1 MNKKLLNGFL
11 AASLLM
17 GGAMSVT
24 SCKDN
29 IEDLRAELKSDNL
42 TLEQKI
48 QLLEEAKTKLEAAQK
63 KCKEDCEKAWENYHK
78 TGFEADLNAYV
89 TKYGSHQNLNW
100 YLEQIN
106 NALSGVPIDDD
117 HNGTYTSLA
126 DRFGAIDAILNQL
139 EANSDAL
146 GLEDL
151 AAKLEGL
158 GTDLPAVVDKALDAD
173 RRSKQD
179 STILAALLEGYEYTD
194 QDVTNIKGLL
204 HKISE
209 VADTA
214 SKNAD
219 EALTLANA
227 LKADY
232 KNLSD
237 SMKQAFDSIGNV
249 AEALDKLELRVAK
262 NEEDIKRI
270 DAKVYALTGQLNK
283 LVTGIVLQQVSNP
296 VFGKI
301 NLPAD
306 IKSGMLMAYY
316 GEAINVNF
324 PGFASSAN
332 EYDHKEWLTAADQAR
347 LGVRPTNFDG
357 ILGLEG
363 DKLDLGTIYMTVNPV
378 NLDLEGTTF
387 EFVNSKGETGKVQL
401 SALAASDEE
410 LKFGFGR
417 ASENT
422 PNSLYTADATVKVND
437 IADLEGVKFT
447 VQEDFKSRVEELLRN
462 HSLSD
467 IASLTKLVFD
477 QFNNKLTAYGVR
489 ASWKYEEV
497 IDETDDLGQVVG
509 FLKGEKENA
518 TYSEFSL
525 AATTFKPLSYKFLY
539 GKTFR
544 PIGNIS
550 PIEDFNLT
558 DEINIKVPE
567 FSFNLSNVPF
577 NFTFGDINVSLE
589 GQKIKVVI
597 PETPIYGDDKTT
609 IIGYMKETTVW
620 ADDLTSLEGAISE
633 SISTALQTQ
642 DAKLQKAFKDA
653 MTKVAEDI
661 NLQINM
667 KMKEFQTSINEQFK
681 DIVGN
686 IEDKVNGYLGTV
698 NKYINKVNGL
708 INRVNKLL
716 KDPNHYLQV
725 TMLYNA
731 GDGQLHQLSNNP
743 ALPSWFKLDGGN
755 GLRLF
760 ATSFNGE
767 ILVPSYQKYV
777 AVTNVWRTG
786 DQNKTTATDI
796 LNAANGVAQWNTVV
810 AGTTIEYSFKLTKGY
825 TYEIV
830 YSSLDY
836 HGVTSTRKFYL
847 SAE

>member
-48 QLLEEAKTKLEAAQK
+48 ELLEKAKTELEAAQK
-63 KCKEDCEKAWENYHK
+63 KCKEDCEKAWENYHN

-106 NALSGVPIDDD
+106 NALTDAEGKK
-117 HNGTYTSLA
+117 YASLG
-126 DRFGAIDAILNQL
+126 DRFNAIDAVLAQLPDVSKIIAIPGINDVAEQLTQLGKTLPEVITAALNADKTASENQAIL
-139 EANSDAL
+139 E
-146 GLEDL
+146 
-151 AAKLEGL
+151 
-158 GTDLPAVVDKALDAD
+158 
-173 RRSKQD
+173 
-179 STILAALLEGYEYTD
+179 ALLEGYTYSGD
-194 QDVTNIKGLL
+194 NVTAIKGLL
-204 HKISE
+204 K
-209 VADTA
+209 TA
-214 SKNAD
+214 VDDAATAKANAD
-219 EALTLANA
+219 KALNLAN
-227 LKADY
+227 KAD
-232 KNLSD
+232 KELFNEDGTSKLA
-237 SMKQAFDSIGNV
+237 QL
-249 AEALDKLELRVAK
+249 AERVAA
-262 NEEDIKRI
+262 NEESIKTI
-270 DAKVYALTGQLNK
+270 NAKLMAITGQLNK

-347 LGVRPTNFDG
+347 LGIQPTKFDN
-357 ILGLEG
+357 ILGLDG
-363 DKLDLGTIYMTVNPV
+363 DKLKLGTIYMTVNPV

-509 FLKGEKENA
+509 FIKGEKENA

-558 DEINIKVPE
+558 DDINIKVPT

-589 GQKIKVVI
+589 GQQIAVKI
-597 PETPIYGDDKTT
+597 PKTT
-609 IIGYMKETTVW
+609 IYDNDGNPIGYMKETIVY
-620 ADDLTSLEGAISE
+620 ADDLTSLEQAIST
-633 SISTALQTQ
+633 SISTALESQ
-642 DAKLQKAFKDA
+642 DQKLQQAFKEA
-653 MTKVAEDI
+653 MTTVAKDI
-661 NLQINM
+661 NTQINL
-667 KMKEFQTSINEQFK
+667 KMKEFETSINQQFK
-681 DIVGN
+681 DIMGN

-698 NKYINKVNGL
+698 NNYINKVNGL

-810 AGTTIEYSFKLTKGY
+810 AGTTTEYSFKLTKGY

>member
-48 QLLEEAKTKLEAAQK
+48 ELLEKAKTELEAAQK

-106 NALSGVPIDDD
+106 NALTDAEG
-117 HNGTYTSLA
+117 NKYASLG
-126 DRFGAIDAILNQL
+126 DRFNAIDAVLAQL
-139 EANSDAL
+139 PDVSKIVIIPGINEVAEQLTQL
-146 GLEDL
+146 G
-151 AAKLEGL
+151 K
-158 GTDLPAVVDKALDAD
+158 TLPEVITAALDAD
-173 RRSKQD
+173 QTAGENKAILEALLKGYTYSGDDVTAIEGLLKKAVDDAAEAKSNAAEALKAANKANNELFNEDGTSK
-179 STILAALLEGYEYTD
+179 LAAL
-194 QDVTNIKGLL
+194 
-204 HKISE
+204 
-209 VADTA
+209 
-214 SKNAD
+214 
-219 EALTLANA
+219 
-227 LKADY
+227 
-232 KNLSD
+232 
-237 SMKQAFDSIGNV
+237 
-249 AEALDKLELRVAK
+249 AERVAA
-262 NEEDIKRI
+262 NEESIKTI
-270 DAKVYALTGQLNK
+270 NAKLMAITGQLNK

-347 LGVRPTNFDG
+347 LGVQPTNFDG

-489 ASWKYEEV
+489 ASWKYDEI

-509 FLKGEKENA
+509 FIKGEKENA
-518 TYSEFSL
+518 TYSEFAL

-567 FSFNLSNVPF
+567 FSFNLSDVPF
-577 NFTFGDINVSLE
+577 NFSFGDINVSLA
-589 GQKIKVVI
+589 GQKIAVKI
-597 PETPIYGDDKTT
+597 PKTPIYDNFGNT
-609 IIGYMKETTVW
+609 IGYMEETIVY
-620 ADDLTSLEGAISE
+620 ADDLTSLEGAISQ
-633 SISTALQTQ
+633 SISQALQTQ
-642 DAKLQKAFKDA
+642 DAKLQQAFQQA
-653 MTKVAEDI
+653 MSKVASDI
-661 NLQINM
+661 NTQINA
-667 KMKEFQTSINEQFK
+667 KMKEFQTSINQQFK
-681 DIVGN
+681 DIMGN

-698 NKYINKVNGL
+698 NNYINKVNGL

-810 AGTTIEYSFKLTKGY
+810 AGTTTEYGFKLTKGY

>member
-48 QLLEEAKTKLEAAQK
+48 ELLEKAKTELEAAQK
-63 KCKEDCEKAWENYHK
+63 KCKEDCEKAWENYHN

-106 NALSGVPIDDD
+106 NALTDAEGKK
-117 HNGTYTSLA
+117 YASLG
-126 DRFGAIDAILNQL
+126 DRFNAIDAVLAQLPDVSKIIAIPGINDVAEQLTQLGKTLPEVITAALNADKTASENQAIL
-139 EANSDAL
+139 E
-146 GLEDL
+146 
-151 AAKLEGL
+151 
-158 GTDLPAVVDKALDAD
+158 
-173 RRSKQD
+173 
-179 STILAALLEGYEYTD
+179 ALLEGYTYSGD
-194 QDVTNIKGLL
+194 NVTAIKGLL
-204 HKISE
+204 K
-209 VADTA
+209 TA
-214 SKNAD
+214 VDDAATAKANAD
-219 EALTLANA
+219 KALNLAN
-227 LKADY
+227 KAD
-232 KNLSD
+232 KELFNEDGTSKLA
-237 SMKQAFDSIGNV
+237 QL
-249 AEALDKLELRVAK
+249 AERVAA
-262 NEEDIKRI
+262 NEESIKTI
-270 DAKVYALTGQLNK
+270 NAKLMAITGQLNK

-347 LGVRPTNFDG
+347 LGIQPTKFDN
-357 ILGLEG
+357 ILGLDG
-363 DKLDLGTIYMTVNPV
+363 DKLKLGTIYMTVNPV

-509 FLKGEKENA
+509 FIKGEKENA

-558 DEINIKVPE
+558 DDINIKVPT

-589 GQKIKVVI
+589 GQQIAVKI
-597 PETPIYGDDKTT
+597 PKTT
-609 IIGYMKETTVW
+609 IYDNDGNPIGYMKETIVY
-620 ADDLTSLEGAISE
+620 ADDLSSLEQAIST
-633 SISTALQTQ
+633 SISTALESQ
-642 DAKLQKAFKDA
+642 DQKLQQAFKEA
-653 MTKVAEDI
+653 MTTVAKDI
-661 NLQINM
+661 NTQINL
-667 KMKEFQTSINEQFK
+667 KMKEFETSINQQFK
-681 DIVGN
+681 DIMGN

-698 NKYINKVNGL
+698 NNYINKVNGL

-810 AGTTIEYSFKLTKGY
+810 AGTTTEYSFKLTKGY

>member
-106 NALSGVPIDDD
+106 NALTDAEG
-117 HNGTYTSLA
+117 NKYASLG
-126 DRFGAIDAILNQL
+126 DRFNAIDAVLAQL
-139 EANSDAL
+139 PDVSKIVIIPGINEVAEQLTKL
-146 GLEDL
+146 G
-151 AAKLEGL
+151 K
-158 GTDLPAVVDKALDAD
+158 TLPEVITAALDAD
-173 RRSKQD
+173 QTAGENKAILEALLKGYTYSGDDVTAIEGLLKKAVDDAAEAKTNAAEALQAANKANNELFDENGKSK
-179 STILAALLEGYEYTD
+179 LAALAERVAANEES
-194 QDVTNIKGLL
+194 IKT
-204 HKISE
+204 I
-209 VADTA
+209 
-214 SKNAD
+214 N
-219 EALTLANA
+219 
-227 LKADY
+227 
-232 KNLSD
+232 
-237 SMKQAFDSIGNV
+237 
-249 AEALDKLELRVAK
+249 DKLMA
-262 NEEDIKRI
+262 I
-270 DAKVYALTGQLNK
+270 TGQLNK

-316 GEAINVNF
+316 GEAQNVNF
-324 PGFASSAN
+324 PAVNSTAN
-332 EYDHKEWLTAADQAR
+332 EYDNGKQGIYLTSAEQQL
-347 LGVRPTNFDG
+347 LGIQPENFNN
-357 ILGLEG
+357 IIGLEG
-363 DKLDLGTIYMTVNPV
+363 DKLHLGTIYMTVNPV

-410 LKFGFGR
+410 LKFGFGGR

-422 PNSLYTADATVKVND
+422 LNSLYTADATVKVTD

-489 ASWKYEEV
+489 ASWEYDKV
-497 IDETDDLGQVVG
+497 IDETDDLGNVVS
-509 FLKGEKENA
+509 FIKGEKNA

-539 GKTFR
+539 GKSFR

-550 PIEDFNLT
+550 PIEDFTLT
-558 DEINIKVPE
+558 DEIDIKVP
-567 FSFNLSNVPF
+567 SFNFNFSDVQF
-577 NFTFGDINVSLE
+577 NFTFGDITVSLE
-589 GQKIKVVI
+589 GEKIALDF
-597 PETPIYGDDKTT
+597 PETKVYEVVDGVQTNKVIGTIPAQTIYAK
-609 IIGYMKETTVW
+609 
-620 ADDLTSLEGAISE
+620 DLTSLENALSNAISE
-633 SISTALQTQ
+633 SLKTQ
-642 DAKLQKAFKDA
+642 DQKLQQAFKEA
-653 MTKVAEDI
+653 MASVANKI
-661 NLQINM
+661 NAEINAEM
-667 KMKEFQTSINEQFK
+667 KKFQTDINEQFK

-755 GLRLF
+755 GLRLY

-767 ILVPSYQKYV
+767 ILVPSFKKYV

-786 DQNKTTATDI
+786 DKPETTATDI

-810 AGTTIEYSFKLTKGY
+810 AGTTTEYSFKLTKGY

>member
-48 QLLEEAKTKLEAAQK
+48 ELLEKAKTELEAAQK
-63 KCKEDCEKAWENYHK
+63 KCKEDCEKAWENYHN

-106 NALSGVPIDDD
+106 NALTDAEGKK
-117 HNGTYTSLA
+117 YASLG
-126 DRFGAIDAILNQL
+126 DRFNAIDAVLAQLPDVSKIIAIPGINDVAEQLTQLGKTLPEVITAALNADKTASENQAIL
-139 EANSDAL
+139 E
-146 GLEDL
+146 
-151 AAKLEGL
+151 
-158 GTDLPAVVDKALDAD
+158 
-173 RRSKQD
+173 
-179 STILAALLEGYEYTD
+179 ALLEGYTYSGD
-194 QDVTNIKGLL
+194 NVTAIKGLL
-204 HKISE
+204 K
-209 VADTA
+209 TA
-214 SKNAD
+214 VDDAATAKANAD
-219 EALTLANA
+219 KALNLAN
-227 LKADY
+227 KAD
-232 KNLSD
+232 KELFNEDGTSKLA
-237 SMKQAFDSIGNV
+237 QL
-249 AEALDKLELRVAK
+249 AERVAA
-262 NEEDIKRI
+262 NEESIKTI
-270 DAKVYALTGQLNK
+270 NAKLMAITGQLNK

-347 LGVRPTNFDG
+347 LGIQPTKFDN
-357 ILGLEG
+357 ILGLDG
-363 DKLDLGTIYMTVNPV
+363 DKLKLGTIYMTVNPV

-509 FLKGEKENA
+509 FIKGEKENA

-558 DEINIKVPE
+558 DDINIKVPT

-589 GQKIKVVI
+589 GQQIAVKI
-597 PETPIYGDDKTT
+597 PKTT
-609 IIGYMKETTVW
+609 IYDNDGNPIGYMKETIVY
-620 ADDLTSLEGAISE
+620 ADELSSLEQAIST
-633 SISTALQTQ
+633 SISTALESQ
-642 DAKLQKAFKDA
+642 DQKLQQAFKEA
-653 MTKVAEDI
+653 MTTVAKDI
-661 NLQINM
+661 NTQINL
-667 KMKEFQTSINEQFK
+667 KMKEFETSINQQFK
-681 DIVGN
+681 DIMGN

-698 NKYINKVNGL
+698 NNYINKVNGL

-810 AGTTIEYSFKLTKGY
+810 AGTTTEYSFKLTKGY

>member
-48 QLLEEAKTKLEAAQK
+48 ELLEKAKTELEAAQK

-106 NALSGVPIDDD
+106 NALTDAEGKK
-117 HNGTYTSLA
+117 YASLG
-126 DRFGAIDAILNQL
+126 DRFNAIDAVLAQLPDVSKIIAIPGINDVAEQLTQLGKTLPEVITAALNADKTASENQAIL
-139 EANSDAL
+139 E
-146 GLEDL
+146 
-151 AAKLEGL
+151 
-158 GTDLPAVVDKALDAD
+158 
-173 RRSKQD
+173 
-179 STILAALLEGYEYTD
+179 ALLEGYTYSGD
-194 QDVTNIKGLL
+194 NVTAIKGLL
-204 HKISE
+204 K
-209 VADTA
+209 TA
-214 SKNAD
+214 VDDAATAKANAD
-219 EALTLANA
+219 KALNLAN
-227 LKADY
+227 KAD
-232 KNLSD
+232 KELFNEDGTSKLA
-237 SMKQAFDSIGNV
+237 QL
-249 AEALDKLELRVAK
+249 AERVAA
-262 NEEDIKRI
+262 NEESIKTI
-270 DAKVYALTGQLNK
+270 NAKLMAITGQLNK

-347 LGVRPTNFDG
+347 LGIQPTKFDN
-357 ILGLEG
+357 ILGLDG
-363 DKLDLGTIYMTVNPV
+363 DKLKLGTIYMTVNPV

-509 FLKGEKENA
+509 FIKGEKENA

-558 DEINIKVPE
+558 DDINIKVPT

-589 GQKIKVVI
+589 GQQIAVKI
-597 PETPIYGDDKTT
+597 PKTT
-609 IIGYMKETTVW
+609 IYDNDGNPIGYMKETIVY
-620 ADDLTSLEGAISE
+620 ADDLSSLEQAIST
-633 SISTALQTQ
+633 SISTALESQ
-642 DAKLQKAFKDA
+642 DQKLQQAFKEA
-653 MTKVAEDI
+653 MTTVAKDI
-661 NLQINM
+661 NTQINL
-667 KMKEFQTSINEQFK
+667 KMKEFETSINQQFK
-681 DIVGN
+681 DIMGN

-698 NKYINKVNGL
+698 NNYINKVNGL

-810 AGTTIEYSFKLTKGY
+810 AGTTTEYSFKLTKGY

>member
-48 QLLEEAKTKLEAAQK
+48 QLLEKAKTELEAAQK

-106 NALSGVPIDDD
+106 NALTDAKG
-117 HNGTYTSLA
+117 NKYASLG
-126 DRFGAIDAILNQL
+126 DRFNAIDAVLAQL
-139 EANSDAL
+139 PDVSKIIAIPGINEVAEQLTQL
-146 GLEDL
+146 G
-151 AAKLEGL
+151 K
-158 GTDLPAVVDKALDAD
+158 TLPEVITAALDAD
-173 RRSKQD
+173 QTAGENKA
-179 STILAALLEGYEYTD
+179 ILEALLKGYTYSGD
-194 QDVTNIKGLL
+194 DVTAIEGLL
-204 HKISE
+204 KKAVDDAATAKSNAAQALSLANK
-209 VADTA
+209 AD
-214 SKNAD
+214 KELFNAD
-219 EALTLANA
+219 GTSKLAQ
-227 LKADY
+227 L
-232 KNLSD
+232 
-237 SMKQAFDSIGNV
+237 
-249 AEALDKLELRVAK
+249 AERVAA
-262 NEEDIKRI
+262 NEESIKTI
-270 DAKVYALTGQLNK
+270 NAKLMAITGQLNK

-347 LGVRPTNFDG
+347 LGIRPTNFDG

-422 PNSLYTADATVKVND
+422 PNSLYTADATVKVNT

-489 ASWKYEEV
+489 ASWKYDEI

-509 FLKGEKENA
+509 FIKGEKENA
-518 TYSEFSL
+518 TYSEFAL

-558 DEINIKVPE
+558 DEIDIKVPT
-567 FSFNLSNVPF
+567 FDFNLSNVPF

-609 IIGYMKETTVW
+609 IIGYMKETTVY
-620 ADDLTSLEGAISE
+620 ADDLTSLEQAIST

-642 DAKLQKAFKDA
+642 DAKLQQAFKEA
-653 MTKVAEDI
+653 MTTVANDI
-661 NLQINM
+661 NKQINL

-681 DIVGN
+681 DIMGN

-698 NKYINKVNGL
+698 NNYINKVNGL

-810 AGTTIEYSFKLTKGY
+810 AGTTTEYSFKLTKGY

>member
-48 QLLEEAKTKLEAAQK
+48 ELLEKAKTELEAAQK
-63 KCKEDCEKAWENYHK
+63 KCKEDCEKAWENYHN

-106 NALSGVPIDDD
+106 NALTDAEGKK
-117 HNGTYTSLA
+117 YASLG
-126 DRFGAIDAILNQL
+126 DRFNAIDAVLAQLPDVSKIIAIPGINDVAEQLTQLGKTLPEVITAALNADKTASENQAIL
-139 EANSDAL
+139 E
-146 GLEDL
+146 
-151 AAKLEGL
+151 
-158 GTDLPAVVDKALDAD
+158 
-173 RRSKQD
+173 
-179 STILAALLEGYEYTD
+179 ALLEGYTYSGD
-194 QDVTNIKGLL
+194 NVTAIKGLL
-204 HKISE
+204 K
-209 VADTA
+209 TA
-214 SKNAD
+214 VDDAATAKANAD
-219 EALTLANA
+219 KALKLAN
-227 LKADY
+227 KAD
-232 KNLSD
+232 KELFNEDGTSKLA
-237 SMKQAFDSIGNV
+237 QL
-249 AEALDKLELRVAK
+249 AERVAA
-262 NEEDIKRI
+262 NEESIKTI
-270 DAKVYALTGQLNK
+270 NAKLMAITGQLNK

-347 LGVRPTNFDG
+347 LGIQPTKFDN
-357 ILGLEG
+357 ILGLDG
-363 DKLDLGTIYMTVNPV
+363 DKLKLGTIYMTVNPV

-509 FLKGEKENA
+509 FIKGEKENA

-558 DEINIKVPE
+558 DDINIKVPT

-589 GQKIKVVI
+589 GQQIAVKI
-597 PETPIYGDDKTT
+597 PKTT
-609 IIGYMKETTVW
+609 IYDNDGNPIGYMKETIVY
-620 ADDLTSLEGAISE
+620 ADDLTSLEQAIST
-633 SISTALQTQ
+633 SISTALESQ
-642 DAKLQKAFKDA
+642 DQKLQQAFKEA
-653 MTKVAEDI
+653 MTTVAKDI
-661 NLQINM
+661 NTQINL
-667 KMKEFQTSINEQFK
+667 KMKEFETSINQQFK
-681 DIVGN
+681 DIMGN

-698 NKYINKVNGL
+698 NNYINKVNGL

-810 AGTTIEYSFKLTKGY
+810 AGTTTEYSFKLTKGY